1 MFTGSVGN
9 KRRVDLRGNSK
20 GSETREQILERSRKD
35 RERRKQLKLENSSA
49 TTIQVLMLPD
59 ASVHSLDLSCPLQ

>member
-1 MFTGSVGN
+1 MFTGSVGS

-35 RERRKQLKLENSSA
+35 RERRKQVKLENSSA
-49 TTIQVLMLPD
+49 TAIQVLRF
-59 ASVHSLDLSCPLQ
+59 HSLPCLMMCMAYV

>member
-1 MFTGSVGN
+1 MFTGSVGS

-20 GSETREQILERSRKD
+20 GSETREQILERSRRD

-49 TTIQVLMLPD
+49 IVIQVNCFQTLLRSD
-59 ASVHSLDLSCPLQ
+59 VLLSNV